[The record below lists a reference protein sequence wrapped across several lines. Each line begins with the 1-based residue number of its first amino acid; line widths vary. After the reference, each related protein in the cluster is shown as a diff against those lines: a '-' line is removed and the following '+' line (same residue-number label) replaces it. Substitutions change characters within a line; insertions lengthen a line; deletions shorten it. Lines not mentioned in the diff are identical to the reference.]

1 MNEGKTFDELSDEV
15 EAEDA
20 AKALDRAWL
29 DGGRTFADAFREALD
44 ERDKWVRGD
53 KKPLPVPWPEW
64 GAIVAGVPE
73 DEPEKGGLLPGLHV
87 VAAGTGVG
95 KTQFAVSIAA
105 HALEAGALVAYFAL
119 ELSEQE
125 VAVRAFAEAQGAPRW
140 SSVLRGRD
148 GESREVLEGIAET
161 LTRPELAKRF
171 GIFAPTMGGDFDLS
185 AFVVNRAKA
194 MRAKVNHEGSP
205 FPPLLVFDY
214 TQLAAV
220 GGDFEARKAVTE
232 LAAALREASRAHD
245 LVVIAISSVAR
256 SNYVNASKA
265 GAEAGGLTP
274 EGRIKNP
281 EALLIAK
288 ESGEMEYCS
297 NTSTVIV
304 NVERLESGRAL
315 VALCVVKNR
324 EGFTRW
330 APAAFEGGR
339 WQTPKRGGKVERSDV
354 AAYFPKAEKRDAN
367 AADGENDMARKMW
380 EGAWWSSGAEIFAGS
395 PFVSHGNWTSYCV
408 ERRAKEDVI
417 NRLVNINLGGIEVSE
432 KHSWNVR
439 AVDTGSIATGGW
451 AAGLL
456 ANKNSNSADG
466 AAAPMTAKRPPK
478 KSAGKKK

>member
-1 MNEGKTFDELSDEV
+1 MSDGKTLDEVSDEV
-15 EAEDA
+15 VAEGKA
-20 AKALDRAWL
+20 AELDRAWL

-44 ERDKWVRGD
+44 ERDKWARGE

-73 DEPEKGGLLPGLHV
+73 NEPEKGGLLPGLHI

-119 ELSEQE
+119 ELSEHE
-125 VAVRAFAEAQGAPRW
+125 VAVRTFAEAQGAPRW

-148 GESREVLEGIAET
+148 GESREALEGIAET
-161 LTRPELAKRF
+161 MTRPELQKRF
-171 GIFAPTMGGDFDLS
+171 GIFAPTANAGLCD
-185 AFVVNRAKA
+185 FVVNRAKA

-220 GGDFEARKAVTE
+220 GGEAQAREAVSE

-256 SNYVNASKA
+256 SNYGNASKA
-265 GAEAGGLTP
+265 GSEAGGLTP
-274 EGRIKNP
+274 EGRITNP

-304 NVERLESGRAL
+304 NVERLESGRTLA
-315 VALCVVKNR
+315 ALCVVKNR
-324 EGFTRW
+324 EGLTRW

-339 WQTPKRGGKVERSDV
+339 WQTPKRGGRIDRSAV
-354 AAYFPKAEKRDAN
+354 AAYFPKPKAPEQRDPKARGGDYDN
-367 AADGENDMARKMW
+367 ARRRF
-380 EGAWWSSGAEIFAGS
+380 EGAWAVAGMPIQNGEPFLSVEAWKANCAENRVDAEALMLCLCPATTNGVEQATTES
-395 PFVSHGNWTSYCV
+395 PWLARSVP
-408 ERRAKEDVI
+408 
-417 NRLVNINLGGIEVSE
+417 GG
-432 KHSWNVR
+432 W
-439 AVDTGSIATGGW
+439 IATGGW
-451 AAGLL
+451 AADLL
-456 ANKNSNSADG
+456 AKRTEG

-478 KSAGKKK
+478 SKAGKK

>member
-1 MNEGKTFDELSDEV
+1 MSDGKTLDDVSDEV
-15 EAEDA
+15 VAEDA
-20 AKALDRAWL
+20 AGALDRAWL
-29 DGGRTFADAFREALD
+29 NGGRTFADAFREALD

-64 GAIVAGVPE
+64 GAIVAGVTE
-73 DEPEKGGLLPGLHV
+73 NEPEKGGLLPGLHV

-119 ELSEQE
+119 ELSEHE
-125 VAVRAFAEAQGAPRW
+125 VAVRTFAEAQGAPRW

-148 GESREVLEGIAET
+148 GESREVLESIAET
-161 LTRPELAKRF
+161 LTRPELEKRF
-171 GIFAPTMGGDFDLS
+171 GIFAPTANAGLCD
-185 AFVVNRAKA
+185 FVVNRAKA

-220 GGDFEARKAVTE
+220 GGEAQAREAVGE

-256 SNYVNASKA
+256 SNYGNASKA
-265 GAEAGGLTP
+265 GSEAGGLTP
-274 EGRIKNP
+274 EGRITNP

-304 NVERLESGRAL
+304 NVERLESGRTLA
-315 VALCVVKNR
+315 ALCVVKNR

-354 AAYFPKAEKRDAN
+354 AAYFPKPKATEQRDPKAYGGDYDN
-367 AADGENDMARKMW
+367 ARRMF
-380 EGAWWSSGAEIFAGS
+380 EGAWWASEASIRDGAPFLSVETWKAYCTENRTNAEALMLCLCPLITNGS
-395 PFVSHGNWTSYCV
+395 EQAANESPW
-408 ERRAKEDVI
+408 R
-417 NRLVNINLGGIEVSE
+417 
-432 KHSWNVR
+432 VR
-439 AVDTGSIATGGW
+439 SVPDGWIATGGW
-451 AAGLL
+451 AADLL
-456 ANKNSNSADG
+456 VKKNKG
-466 AAAPMTAKRPPK
+466 AAAHMTAKRPS
-478 KSAGKKK
+478 KSKAGKR